1 MNKDESLSL
10 NQLKEAQQQ
19 AQEALQRQGELQ
31 GILMRVA
38 SEYINMP
45 TEQVA
50 KSILNTLEELGLF
63 AKADRAYIF
72 DYDWDQSVCN
82 NTYEWCAEGITPQ
95 IQELQ
100 GVPLEAIQQW
110 VETHKKG
117 AVMYVPDVLA
127 LDTND
132 PLRGIL
138 EPQEIKSLIAI
149 PMMDGKN
156 CIGFIGFD
164 AVRTHYAYSDKEKSL
179 LVLYAQMLVNIRM
192 RTSLI
197 QNLIEEKEKA
207 QTANRAKTEFLANM
221 SHEIRTPLNGVIG
234 FTELLLNTPL
244 NPLQTNFVNN
254 AISSGKALLGIIN
267 DILDLSKIE
276 AEKLDLDL
284 VETDISA
291 LTKESLEIIRFHAE
305 QKEIALVLD
314 INPNLPT
321 HAEVDPI
328 RLRQVLLNLLSN
340 AIKFT
345 EAGEVS
351 VSVWF
356 DPITE
361 TRGRYYFAVKDTGIG
376 IPEAQQANLFKAF
389 TQADTSTTRKF
400 GGTGL
405 GLTIS
410 NLLVEKM
417 GGKIGMQS
425 TPGLGS
431 TFYFDIETNYLSNEI
446 KTQKLKLIQQ
456 ELEENNHNK
465 ELHHAHQILIAED
478 IELNMVLIKAVLSNL
493 YPKAN
498 LIEAKTGLEVVEFL
512 KQNEVDFVLMDVH
525 MPLMDGIEATKQI
538 RSMEVNHAK
547 KTPIVALTAGA
558 LKEEKDKCMAAGMNN
573 FLTKPLDPSLLKQ
586 VLSEYLH

>member
-1 MNKDESLSL
+1 MDKVESLSI
-10 NQLKEAQQQ
+10 NQLKEAKQQ

-31 GILMRVA
+31 DILMRVA

-45 TEQVA
+45 TEQVG
-50 KSILNTLEELGLF
+50 KSIQNTLEELGLF
-63 AKADRAYIF
+63 AKADRSYIF
-72 DYDWDQSVCN
+72 DYDWNQSVCN
-82 NTYEWCAEGITPQ
+82 NTYEWCADGITPQ

-117 AVMYVPDVLA
+117 EVMYVPDVLA
-127 LDTND
+127 LDIND
-132 PLRGIL
+132 PLREIL
-138 EPQEIKSLIAI
+138 ESQEIKSLIAI

-164 AVRTHYAYSDKEKSL
+164 AVKTYYVYSDKEKSL

-192 RTSLI
+192 RTSLV

-234 FTELLLNTPL
+234 FTELLLNSPL
-244 NPLQTNFVNN
+244 NPLQTKFVNN

-284 VETDISA
+284 IEVDITA

-321 HAEVDPI
+321 QAEVDPI

-356 DPITE
+356 DPITD

-417 GGKIGMQS
+417 GGKIRMQS
-425 TPGLGS
+425 APGLGS
-431 TFYFDIETNYLSNEI
+431 TFYFDIETNYLSNET
-446 KTQKLKLIQQ
+446 KAQRLRFNQQ
-456 ELEENNHNK
+456 ELEEKNHTS
-465 ELHHAHQILIAED
+465 ELHHVHQILIAED

-498 LIEAKTGLEVVEFL
+498 LIEAKTGLEVIEFL
-512 KQNEVDFVLMDVH
+512 KQNEVDLVLMDVH
-525 MPLMDGIEATKQI
+525 MPHMDGIEATKQI
-538 RSMEVNHAK
+538 RTMEVNHPK

-558 LKEEKDKCMAAGMNN
+558 LKEEKDKCIAAGMNN
-573 FLTKPLDPSLLKQ
+573 FLTKPLDQSLLKQ